1 MQLFIIDLFTYLFT
15 CLPSDWFIY
24 MLTAR
29 WSWLVPRLRGFWET
43 VRTFIPRRRFSF
55 LFFEVEISSC
65 TLIPLFM
72 PGSVHSGSP
81 SWDDCGRMF
90 PDKLRVSSF
99 PDRLLHYAWT
109 AAWSNYS
116 DFVGSRACTCLGVT
130 CHLHFWQNGR
140 SLFTCHCGNTG
151 VERTPK
157 KESAQKVNP
166 SEEKF
171 PAAPAGIRTRN
182 LFDHESG
189 ALANKLFRNCTF
201 VLEMTDR
208 LLEHT
213 RQLYGLRVF
222 HT

>member
-1 MQLFIIDLFTYLFT
+1 
-15 CLPSDWFIY
+15 
-24 MLTAR
+24 
-29 WSWLVPRLRGFWET
+29 
-43 VRTFIPRRRFSF
+43 
-55 LFFEVEISSC
+55 
-65 TLIPLFM
+65 
-72 PGSVHSGSP
+72 
-81 SWDDCGRMF
+81 MF

-157 KESAQKVNP
+157 KESAEKVNP
-166 SEEKF
+166 REEKF

-189 ALANKLFRNCTF
+189 ALTNKLSWLTGILRTYLRAYLPIDFFN
-201 VLEMTDR
+201 LP
-208 LLEHT
+208 T
-213 RQLYGLRVF
+213 RIPACIL
-222 HT
+222 T